1 MHGERPAAV
10 TVERLDS
17 FARSLA
23 IVVTYIMKIEH
34 AFEKAVF
41 ASFADLYTD
50 RELRLDDP
58 HDRRKRH
65 LLRDWRELS
74 AGRSLRLAPTPTVDS
89 LVTSAWSD
97 DDPPSGMFG
106 AEAADATSY
115 SEETFLRPSCT
126 NCCGATARSF
136 PGVFALANR
145 SADMELRERREVSR
159 LHRDEEQAI
168 YEEVMLI
175 DERCAKE
182 ERRKRQG
189 SASMSAN
196 ANANRPRTRAR
207 LSAARRQVKLPGGLA
222 AASGERHQRSPKP
235 APQPLAAVGDV
246 FPARAEA
253 RPR

>member
-1 MHGERPAAV
+1 MLWCYSA
-10 TVERLDS
+10 
-17 FARSLA
+17 
-23 IVVTYIMKIEH
+23 
-34 AFEKAVF
+34 
-41 ASFADLYTD
+41 
-50 RELRLDDP
+50 
-58 HDRRKRH
+58 
-65 LLRDWRELS
+65 LL
-74 AGRSLRLAPTPTVDS
+74 
-89 LVTSAWSD
+89 
-97 DDPPSGMFG
+97 
-106 AEAADATSY
+106 
-115 SEETFLRPSCT
+115 
-126 NCCGATARSF
+126 

-182 ERRKRQG
+182 EREEAARQRLNERKREREQAEDARK
-189 SASMSAN
+189 AS
-196 ANANRPRTRAR
+196 P
-207 LSAARRQVKLPGGLA
+207 AARRQVKLPGGLA

>member
-1 MHGERPAAV
+1 M

-41 ASFADLYTD
+41 ASLPICTPSGSFALMIRMIAATGSDISSGTGVSS
-50 RELRLDDP
+50 
-58 HDRRKRH
+58 
-65 LLRDWRELS
+65 S

-97 DDPPSGMFG
+97 DDPPSGIFG

-115 SEETFLRPSCT
+115 SEETFLRPSCSALA
-126 NCCGATARSF
+126 NRAPQARS

-182 ERRKRQG
+182 EREEAARQRLNERKREREQAEDARK
-189 SASMSAN
+189 AS
-196 ANANRPRTRAR
+196 P
-207 LSAARRQVKLPGGLA
+207 AARRQVKLPGGLA
-222 AASGERHQRSPKP
+222 AASGESMLLS
-235 APQPLAAVGDV
+235 LADEGLK
-246 FPARAEA
+246 
-253 RPR
+253 